1 MTSGSASLTDLGLDA
16 HKGPVCGRTRESK
29 AMPTSGTKADRRV
42 KAARPVK
49 DGCPHCPHCAAVE
62 RGAEAR
68 LCECPCGPTSGL
80 TLTPRRT
87 STLRMLNVGQ
97 AKSLFARLGCC
108 VRPVQP
114 TTTAR
119 AAGAYQRAAVPCNQG
134 RWSRREEGRTSH
146 CTAQQGCVATA
157 SVCRKCSSGASCP
170 HPRGGMDASVAAKQA
185 QRYGLQTPA
194 GCVQRVPR
202 IRRPCRVHA
211 PRGSSSCR
219 WMPQVRVRQLCSMVC
234 LSPRGNDGPER
245 LHDLWEQ
252 YLTRVRKKEKKSAAA
267 STIQRAWRRFTSTR
281 T

>member
-1 MTSGSASLTDLGLDA
+1 
-16 HKGPVCGRTRESK
+16 
-29 AMPTSGTKADRRV
+29 MPTSGRKADRRV

-211 PRGSSSCR
+211 ARGVKFVSLVATSA
-219 WMPQVRVRQLCSMVC
+219 
-234 LSPRGNDGPER
+234 
-245 LHDLWEQ
+245 
-252 YLTRVRKKEKKSAAA
+252 SAASLQYGVSIPA
-267 STIQRAWRRFTSTR
+267 WQRWT
-281 T
+281 